1 MSNHKGAFPKYRN
14 IIELHVEERKL
25 VIKVLDHKGYKPPNQ
40 VPDEQAG
47 RVFTYKFGEV
57 RFNDGWHWMESI
69 LTRAEHHVALLLPLA
84 GYLEAMNRGYCG

>member
-1 MSNHKGAFPKYRN
+1 
-14 IIELHVEERKL
+14 LHVEERKL

-69 LTRAEHHVALLLPLA
+69 LTRAEQVGGGEIIGWRRLLVVVENEFRK
-84 GYLEAMNRGYCG
+84 G